1 MINRNVPP
9 SEAKKIDFEIPEIK
23 VLKTKNNLEIY
34 FVKKDKLPIV
44 YSFVSCF
51 AGSKNDPLEKKGLAY
66 LTSLLIDEGA
76 GEFDS
81 LQLSD
86 EFEKLGSLFST
97 SVQHDSNDFSLLS
110 LKENFERSFFL
121 LSQVLTKP
129 HFNKNDFDR
138 EKKKLLDRILQL
150 KDDASYIASSVFER
164 IVFKNSFYELP
175 EFGFANTV
183 QNISNE
189 DVVDFYQKYFAAD
202 KLKLFVVGNIDE
214 NELIEIVENNLSY
227 LKVESHPDIN
237 FNQPT
242 YTDKAFYLIDKKDSP
257 QSEIRIGH
265 LAKKRNSADY
275 YATRIMNTILG
286 GQFSSR
292 INLNLRE
299 KKGYTYGASSSFG
312 YYKEAGLFEVNT
324 AVNIENTANAI
335 IEIFNELDGIRKY
348 ISDKEIDFA
357 KSYLIKQFP
366 LKFETYSQIEKNVES
381 LVVHS
386 LPLDELKT
394 YQHKIESV
402 SNEEVIAAALNNI
415 LLDKLVI
422 VIVGDKNKVSQ
433 QLRSVFGL
441 EAIELDNEGNKI
453 SSE

>member
-1 MINRNVPP
+1 MINRNLAPK
-9 SEAKKIDFEIPEIK
+9 ETEKIDFQIPEIK
-23 VLKTKNNLEIY
+23 VLKTENNLEIY

-44 YSFVSCF
+44 FSFASCY
-51 AGSKNDPLEKKGLAY
+51 AGSKNDPIEKKGLAY

-76 GEFDS
+76 GQFDS

-86 EFEKLGSLFST
+86 EFEKLGSVFST

-110 LKENFERSFFL
+110 LKENFDRSFFL
-121 LSQVLTKP
+121 LSQILTKP
-129 HFNKNDFDR
+129 HFDQKDFER

-150 KDDASYIASSVFER
+150 KDDASYVASSVFER
-164 IVFKNSFYELP
+164 IIFKNSFYELP

-189 DVVDFYQKYFAAD
+189 DVINFYQNNFA
-202 KLKLFVVGNIDE
+202 KNKIKLFVVGNIE
-214 NELIEIVENNLSY
+214 ESELVQIVESNLSD
-227 LKVESHPDIN
+227 LKEKSDVDNKFILPNLSEET
-237 FNQPT
+237 F
-242 YTDKAFYLIDKKDSP
+242 FLIDKKDSP

-265 LAKKRNSADY
+265 LAKKRNVEDY

-299 KKGYTYGASSSFG
+299 NKGYTYGASSSFG
-312 YYKEAGLFEVNT
+312 YYKEAGIFEVNT

-335 IEIFNELDGIRKY
+335 REIFYELDAIRKN

-366 LKFETYSQIEKNVES
+366 SKFETYSQIEKNVES
-381 LVVHS
+381 LIVHS

-394 YQHKIESV
+394 YQNKIEAV
-402 SNEEVIAAALNNI
+402 TNEEVITAARNNI
-415 LLDKLVI
+415 LPDKLVI
-422 VIVGDKNKVSQ
+422 VIVGDKDKISQ
-433 QLRSVFGL
+433 QLKNEFGID
-441 EAIELDNEGNKI
+441 AIELDNEGNKI
-453 SSE
+453 S

>member
-1 MINRNVPP
+1 MINRNVAPKE
-9 SEAKKIDFEIPEIK
+9 SEKIDFQIPEIK
-23 VLKTKNNLEIY
+23 VLKTENNLEIY

-44 YSFVSCF
+44 FSFASCF
-51 AGSKNDPLEKKGLAY
+51 AGSKNDPLDKKGLAY

-76 GEFDS
+76 GQFDS

-86 EFEKLGSLFST
+86 EFEKLGSVFST

-121 LSQVLTKP
+121 LSQILTKP
-129 HFNKNDFDR
+129 HFEQKDFER

-150 KDDASYIASSVFER
+150 KDDASYVASSIFER
-164 IVFKNSFYELP
+164 IIFKNSFYELP

-189 DVVDFYQKYFAAD
+189 DVVNFYQNNFA
-202 KLKLFVVGNIDE
+202 KNKIKLFVVGNIE
-214 NELIEIVENNLSY
+214 ESELLQIVESNLSD
-227 LKVESHPDIN
+227 LKEKSDVDNKFIIPNLSKKT
-237 FNQPT
+237 F
-242 YTDKAFYLIDKKDSP
+242 FLIDKKDSP

-265 LAKKRNSADY
+265 LAKKRNAEDY
-275 YATRIMNTILG
+275 YPTRIMNTILG

-299 KKGYTYGASSSFG
+299 NKGYTYGASSSFG
-312 YYKEAGLFEVNT
+312 YYKEAGIFEVNT

-335 IEIFNELDGIRKY
+335 REIFYELDAIRKN

-366 LKFETYSQIEKNVES
+366 SKFETYSQIEKNVES

-394 YQHKIESV
+394 YQNKIEAV
-402 SNEEVIAAALNNI
+402 PNEEVITAARNNI
-415 LLDKLVI
+415 FPDKLVI
-422 VIVGDKNKVSQ
+422 VIVGDKDKISQ
-433 QLRSVFGL
+433 QLKNEFGVD
-441 EAIELDNEGNKI
+441 AIELDNEGNNI
-453 SSE
+453 S

>member
-1 MINRNVPP
+1 MINRNVAPKE
-9 SEAKKIDFEIPEIK
+9 SEKIDFQIPEIK
-23 VLKTKNNLEIY
+23 VLKTENNLEIY

-44 YSFVSCF
+44 FSFASCF
-51 AGSKNDPLEKKGLAY
+51 AGSKNDPLDKKGLAY

-76 GEFDS
+76 GQFDS

-86 EFEKLGSLFST
+86 EFEKLGSVFST

-121 LSQVLTKP
+121 LSQILTKP
-129 HFNKNDFDR
+129 HFEQKDFER

-150 KDDASYIASSVFER
+150 KDDASYVASSIFER
-164 IVFKNSFYELP
+164 IIFKNSFYELP

-189 DVVDFYQKYFAAD
+189 DVVNFYQNNFA
-202 KLKLFVVGNIDE
+202 KNKIKLFVVGNIE
-214 NELIEIVENNLSY
+214 ESELLQIVESNLSD
-227 LKVESHPDIN
+227 LKEKSDVDNKFIIPNLSKKT
-237 FNQPT
+237 F
-242 YTDKAFYLIDKKDSP
+242 FLIDKKDSP

-265 LAKKRNSADY
+265 LAKKRNAEDY
-275 YATRIMNTILG
+275 YPTRIMNTILG

-299 KKGYTYGASSSFG
+299 NKGYTYGASSSFG
-312 YYKEAGLFEVNT
+312 YYKEAGIFEVNT
-324 AVNIENTANAI
+324 AVNIENTASAI
-335 IEIFNELDGIRKY
+335 REIFYELDAIRKN

-366 LKFETYSQIEKNVES
+366 SKFETYSQIEKNVES

-394 YQHKIESV
+394 YQNKIEAV
-402 SNEEVIAAALNNI
+402 PNEEVITAARNNI
-415 LLDKLVI
+415 FPDKLVI
-422 VIVGDKNKVSQ
+422 VIVGDKDKISQ
-433 QLRSVFGL
+433 QLKNEFGVD
-441 EAIELDNEGNKI
+441 AIELDNEGNNI
-453 SSE
+453 S

>member
-1 MINRNVPP
+1 MINRNVAPKE
-9 SEAKKIDFEIPEIK
+9 SEKIDFQIPEIK
-23 VLKTKNNLEIY
+23 VLKTENNLEIY

-44 YSFVSCF
+44 FSFASCF
-51 AGSKNDPLEKKGLAY
+51 AGSKNDPLDKKGLAY

-76 GEFDS
+76 GQFDS

-86 EFEKLGSLFST
+86 EFEKLGSVFST

-121 LSQVLTKP
+121 LSQILTKP
-129 HFNKNDFDR
+129 HFEQKDFER

-150 KDDASYIASSVFER
+150 KDDASYVASSVFER
-164 IVFKNSFYELP
+164 IIFKNSFYELP

-189 DVVDFYQKYFAAD
+189 DVVNFYQNNFA
-202 KLKLFVVGNIDE
+202 KNKIKLFVVGNIE
-214 NELIEIVENNLSY
+214 ESELLQIVESNLSD
-227 LKVESHPDIN
+227 LKEKSDVDNKFIMSN
-237 FNQPT
+237 LSKKTF
-242 YTDKAFYLIDKKDSP
+242 FLIDKKDSP

-265 LAKKRNSADY
+265 LAKKRNAEDY
-275 YATRIMNTILG
+275 YPTRIMNTILG

-299 KKGYTYGASSSFG
+299 NKGYTYGASSSFG
-312 YYKEAGLFEVNT
+312 YYKEAGIFEVNT

-335 IEIFNELDGIRKY
+335 REIFYELDAIRKN

-366 LKFETYSQIEKNVES
+366 SKFETYSQIEKNVES

-394 YQHKIESV
+394 YQNKIEAV
-402 SNEEVIAAALNNI
+402 PNEEVITAARNNI
-415 LLDKLVI
+415 LPDKLVI
-422 VIVGDKNKVSQ
+422 VIVGDKDKISQ
-433 QLRSVFGL
+433 QLKNEFGVD
-441 EAIELDNEGNKI
+441 AIELDNEGNKI
-453 SSE
+453 S

>member
-1 MINRNVPP
+1 MINRNVAPKE
-9 SEAKKIDFEIPEIK
+9 SEMIDFQIPEIK
-23 VLKTKNNLEIY
+23 VLKTENNLEIY

-44 YSFVSCF
+44 FSFASCY
-51 AGSKNDPLEKKGLAY
+51 AGSKNDPLDKKGLAY

-76 GEFDS
+76 GQFDS

-86 EFEKLGSLFST
+86 EFEKLGSVFST

-121 LSQVLTKP
+121 LSQILTKP
-129 HFNKNDFDR
+129 HFEQKDFER

-150 KDDASYIASSVFER
+150 KDDASYVASSVFER
-164 IVFKNSFYELP
+164 IIFKNSFYELP

-189 DVVDFYQKYFAAD
+189 DVVSFYQNNFA
-202 KLKLFVVGNIDE
+202 KNKIKLFVVGNIE
-214 NELIEIVENNLSY
+214 ESELLQIVESNLST
-227 LKVESHPDIN
+227 LKEKSDVDNKFTMPNLSQKTFFI
-237 FNQPT
+237 
-242 YTDKAFYLIDKKDSP
+242 IDKKDSP

-265 LAKKRNSADY
+265 LAKKRNAEDY
-275 YATRIMNTILG
+275 YPTRIMNTILG

-299 KKGYTYGASSSFG
+299 NKGYTYGASSSFG
-312 YYKEAGLFEVNT
+312 YYKEAGIFEVNT

-335 IEIFNELDGIRKY
+335 REIFYELDAIRKN

-357 KSYLIKQFP
+357 KSYLVKQFP
-366 LKFETYSQIEKNVES
+366 SKFETYSQIEKNVES

-394 YQHKIESV
+394 YQNKIEAV
-402 SNEEVIAAALNNI
+402 PNEEVITAARNNI
-415 LLDKLVI
+415 LPDKLVI
-422 VIVGDKNKVSQ
+422 VIVGDKDKISQ
-433 QLRSVFGL
+433 QLKNEFGVD
-441 EAIELDNEGNKI
+441 AIELDNEGNKI
-453 SSE
+453 S

>member
-1 MINRNVPP
+1 MINRNVAPKE
-9 SEAKKIDFEIPEIK
+9 SEKIDFQIPEIK
-23 VLKTKNNLEIY
+23 VLKTENNLEIY

-44 YSFVSCF
+44 FSFASCY
-51 AGSKNDPLEKKGLAY
+51 AGSKNDPLDKKGLAY

-76 GEFDS
+76 GQFDS

-86 EFEKLGSLFST
+86 EFEKLGSVFST

-121 LSQVLTKP
+121 LSQILTKP
-129 HFNKNDFDR
+129 HFEQKDFER

-150 KDDASYIASSVFER
+150 KDDASYVASSVFER
-164 IVFKNSFYELP
+164 IIFKNSFYELP

-189 DVVDFYQKYFAAD
+189 DVVSFYQNNFA
-202 KLKLFVVGNIDE
+202 KNKIKLFVVGNIE
-214 NELIEIVENNLSY
+214 ESELLQIVESNLSD
-227 LKVESHPDIN
+227 LKEKSDVDNKFIMPNLSKKT
-237 FNQPT
+237 F
-242 YTDKAFYLIDKKDSP
+242 FLIDKKDSP

-265 LAKKRNSADY
+265 LAKKRNAEDY
-275 YATRIMNTILG
+275 YPTRIMNTILG

-299 KKGYTYGASSSFG
+299 NKGYTYGASSSFG
-312 YYKEAGLFEVNT
+312 YYKEAGIFEVNT

-335 IEIFNELDGIRKY
+335 REIFYELDAIRKN

-366 LKFETYSQIEKNVES
+366 SKFETYSQIEKNVES

-394 YQHKIESV
+394 YQNKIEAV
-402 SNEEVIAAALNNI
+402 PNEEVITAARNNI
-415 LLDKLVI
+415 LPDKLVI
-422 VIVGDKNKVSQ
+422 VIVGDKDKISQ
-433 QLRSVFGL
+433 QLKNEFGVD
-441 EAIELDNEGNKI
+441 AIELDNEGNNI
-453 SSE
+453 S